1 MNENHQRLCPS
12 PEWAEFLH
20 THVLPWL
27 AERAEL
33 GPELIEVGPGPGAS
47 TEWLRHRVRRLVA
60 VELDPTAADTLRER
74 FADTN
79 VEVLTADGTDLPFDA
94 ASFDSA
100 ASFTMLHHVPTADLQ
115 DAIFAELARV
125 LRPGGTLIGN
135 DSLDSE
141 ETREFHEGD
150 IFNPVDPA
158 GLGGRLQ
165 AAGFDKVV
173 VEPRDW
179 KGVAFIARTAS

>member
-1 MNENHQRLCPS
+1 VNENHQRLCPS

-20 THVLPWL
+20 TQVLPWL
-27 AERAEL
+27 AERAEI
-33 GPELIEVGPGPGAS
+33 GPELLEVGPGPGAS

-60 VELDPTAADTLRER
+60 VELDPKAADKLRSR

-79 VEVLTADGTDLPFDA
+79 VEVVTADGTDLPFDA

-100 ASFTMLHHVPTADLQ
+100 ASLTMLHHVPTVELQ
-115 DAIFAELARV
+115 DALLGEMARV
-125 LRPGGTLIGN
+125 LKPGGTLIGN
-135 DSLDSE
+135 DSIENE
-141 ETREFHEGD
+141 ERRAFHDGD
-150 IFNPVDPA
+150 IYNPIDPA
-158 GLGGRLQ
+158 ELSRRLQ

-179 KGVAFIARTAS
+179 KGVAFIARIAS